1 MEWLV
6 FPPGGGL
13 SVTKGRSKLS
23 WWQHPKWKEGLS
35 LLERSGCCATGEKHH
50 EHLFNRNFSFVWR
63 EGHWR
68 NCWKTPWRTC
78 SFHFQPFIEGI
89 ASRTIFQYFCNV
101 SNQPWTFEGRWD
113 PKKSVA
119 CQDSFEGSGRISVS
133 IKWILFAKN
142 WTYELFKIWRFGR
155 CFFCKQRK

>member
-68 NCWKTPWRTC
+68 NCWKTPEEHVRFISNHLLKGSQAELFSTC
-78 SFHFQPFIEGI
+78 G
-89 ASRTIFQYFCNV
+89 
-101 SNQPWTFEGRWD
+101 
-113 PKKSVA
+113 
-119 CQDSFEGSGRISVS
+119 VS
-133 IKWILFAKN
+133 ISAMSVINRGPSKGVEIPKN
-142 WTYELFKIWRFGR
+142 QLPARIALKVVIGFSVNKMDIVCQKLNVWVV
-155 CFFCKQRK
+155 

>member
-1 MEWLV
+1 MQNKCQEKHKERNMHGNSWWIILAIQITCGMAS
-6 FPPGGGL
+6 FSTRGGL

-23 WWQHPKWKEGLS
+23 WSQHPKWKEGLS

-89 ASRTIFQYFCNV
+89 ASRIIFNLWCLYFCNV
-101 SNQPWTFEGRWD
+101 SNQPWTFEGHWD
-113 PKKSVA
+113 PKK
-119 CQDSFEGSGRISVS
+119 ISC
-133 IKWILFAKN
+133 LP
-142 WTYELFKIWRFGR
+142 G
-155 CFFCKQRK
+155 